1 MSPLPDVKVKE
12 SPAIPV
18 KQEPPVIPVKQEET
32 PQRITILSELD
43 SYILERQKE
52 QPASLEDAVSRI
64 EVQDARPRHRMEM
77 PDSLQK
83 YFWNA
88 EKNPSGRFIPRW
100 VLKDKRAID
109 NALVKGWL
117 FFNRSYFPDAPR
129 YLFTANGAIEVG
141 DTILAFMP
149 VKQALAI
156 RYAPAKLSQERL
168 RGQMTQVK
176 PDYVLMSGNKNAE
189 HVYQPELGPEESET
203 SEEKVPG
210 VLTAD
215 RDF

>member
-1 MSPLPDVKVKE
+1 MSPLPGTPVTK
-12 SPAIPV
+12 SPEVPV
-18 KQEPPVIPVKQEET
+18 KKEEA
-32 PQRITILSELD
+32 PSQRITILSELD

-52 QPASLEDAVSRI
+52 QPSSLEEAVARI

-83 YFWNA
+83 YFWN
-88 EKNPSGRFIPRW
+88 EKTNPSGRFIPRW

-109 NALVKGWL
+109 TALAKGWL

-129 YLFTANGAIEVG
+129 YLFTANGGIEIG

-149 VKQALAI
+149 VKMALAI
-156 RYAPAKLSQERL
+156 RSAPAKLSQERL
-168 RGQMTQVK
+168 KGQMTQTS
-176 PDYVLMSGNKNAE
+176 PDSVLMTGNQKSE
-189 HVYQPELGPEESET
+189 YIYQPELGPESVET

-210 VLTAD
+210 VLTEG